1 MATYRNGT
9 APSRTQRKPIVRLPD
24 DMLTLHEEQ
33 FPGTFERHTTIAMFA
48 LRALAQRVNDCT
60 NDTLAPLGLN
70 AAKYNYLVV
79 LYMTPKGMLTLNEIS
94 DLIHTSNATV
104 TSMVKTLENDGLVR
118 RSAHPTDRRSVV
130 VRLTAKGRKRV
141 EAAIPLHHRNIDD
154 AMSELAI
161 AERAQL
167 GALLLKLAAG
177 FDRLP

>member
-1 MATYRNGT
+1 MSTYRKGI

-24 DMLTLHEEQ
+24 EMLTLHEEQ

-60 NDTLAPLGLN
+60 NDTLAPIGLN

-104 TSMVKTLENDGLVR
+104 TSMVKTLEADGLLR
-118 RSAHPTDRRSVV
+118 RAAHPTDGRSVV
-130 VRLTAKGRKRV
+130 VRLTAKGRKLI

-154 AMSELAI
+154 AMTELTMR
-161 AERAQL
+161 ERGQL

-177 FDRLP
+177 FERLS